1 MCATERSKNEPLL
14 VSEATSTDPKREQYW
29 SILVTSTGSLV
40 DQYWF
45 VSQPIVKSAK

>member
-14 VSEATSTDPKREQYW
+14 VSEATSTDPEREQYW
-29 SILVTSTGSLV
+29 LILVTSTGRNAE
-40 DQYWF
+40 QYWF